1 MNSTLKGVLTI
12 LVVGGVVYAS
22 YRFLFKDKKKIYA
35 DLIIKKGKYT
45 SSIDNLLSFGEDY
58 LKEWR
63 LAAKKGE
70 ETFTLK
76 GVTYLT
82 QGGKLKK

>member
-1 MNSTLKGVLTI
+1 MNSTLKGVITI

-22 YRFLFKDKKKIYA
+22 YKFLFKDKKKMYA
-35 DLIIKKGKYT
+35 DLIIAKGKYT

-58 LKEWR
+58 LKEWY

-70 ETFTLK
+70 ETLTLK
-76 GVTYLT
+76 GVTYKT
-82 QGGKLKK
+82 QGGKLSK